1 MRVPATVLMAIAYPS
16 QHFALFEN
24 LARLLSFNRARR
36 QVAEQR
42 IEFLAV
48 EFMLGDDR
56 VAVVARF
63 WVVGEKYDLA
73 FPESMHRLA
82 HRGGNIDPHVHVS
95 ESAKQLGHVHAGAL
109 FVILAD
115 AVVALAHPLF
125 VVAFG
130 EVKDV
135 VDGRQ
140 EDDWKERKFFEFN
153 RRSFHR
159 LEYRPLPRF
168 LLLLGAVPRDHKRQV
183 SVFGKGSQQI
193 DVYVFPLEL
202 SFFPTTALPL
212 NIFEPRYIQ
221 MMTDALA
228 SEHPVAL
235 SFEDPNQPSSSKAQV
250 VGFGIPT
257 LLEKR
262 TNGTL
267 LILLR
272 GVARA
277 QLGRQLQDKPY
288 LVYRAQVLEDENQV
302 LEPNRFRM
310 RRYENALKKWIQQQV
325 PGKVERDS
333 LLATLNSDQK
343 IIEFVSMH
351 MVRDPDLRQQLL
363 EADDINIRIN
373 LLQRMGI
380 ESEVGDH
387 IS

>member
-1 MRVPATVLMAIAYPS
+1 M
-16 QHFALFEN
+16 LF
-24 LARLLSFNRARR
+24 
-36 QVAEQR
+36 
-42 IEFLAV
+42 
-48 EFMLGDDR
+48 
-56 VAVVARF
+56 
-63 WVVGEKYDLA
+63 
-73 FPESMHRLA
+73 
-82 HRGGNIDPHVHVS
+82 
-95 ESAKQLGHVHAGAL
+95 
-109 FVILAD
+109 
-115 AVVALAHPLF
+115 
-125 VVAFG
+125 
-130 EVKDV
+130 
-135 VDGRQ
+135 
-140 EDDWKERKFFEFN
+140 
-153 RRSFHR
+153 
-159 LEYRPLPRF
+159 
-168 LLLLGAVPRDHKRQV
+168 LGAVPGDHKRQV
-183 SVFGKGSQQI
+183 SGFGKGSQQI
-193 DVYVFPLEL
+193 DVFVFPLEL

-212 NIFEPRYIQ
+212 NVFEPRYIQ

-235 SFEDPNQPSSSKAQV
+235 SFEDPNQPSTSKTQV

-262 TNGTL
+262 SNGTM

-277 QLGRQLQDKPY
+277 QLGRQLRDKPY

-310 RRYENALKKWIQQQV
+310 RRYENALKKWIHQQV

-333 LLATLNSDQK
+333 LLDTLNSDQK
-343 IIEFVSMH
+343 IIEFISMH

-373 LLQRMGI
+373 LIQRMGI

>member
-1 MRVPATVLMAIAYPS
+1 MLFLGGVP
-16 QHFALFEN
+16 
-24 LARLLSFNRARR
+24 
-36 QVAEQR
+36 
-42 IEFLAV
+42 
-48 EFMLGDDR
+48 GD
-56 VAVVARF
+56 
-63 WVVGEKYDLA
+63 
-73 FPESMHRLA
+73 H
-82 HRGGNIDPHVHVS
+82 N
-95 ESAKQLGHVHAGAL
+95 
-109 FVILAD
+109 
-115 AVVALAHPLF
+115 
-125 VVAFG
+125 
-130 EVKDV
+130 
-135 VDGRQ
+135 
-140 EDDWKERKFFEFN
+140 
-153 RRSFHR
+153 
-159 LEYRPLPRF
+159 
-168 LLLLGAVPRDHKRQV
+168 RQV

-193 DVYVFPLEL
+193 DVFVFPLEL

-343 IIEFVSMH
+343 TIEFISMH